1 MNLEMILAA
10 SGGPS
15 ANQFITG
22 AVSGEVHLTGLPAQP
37 AGSSRLSLVN
47 GRVADR
53 EAQLATASVKV
64 EGKNATL
71 EQLEVQTPPQRLTAS
86 GSMNLDDYS
95 FKFGGKAERISLAN
109 FAETLELKETKIEG
123 ETEADFQVS
132 GKAVTGKQVDLDW
145 EALKLE
151 LSAQGR
157 GVKVNGRD
165 TGELKLTAHTSA
177 GGRLDAQLLTSILA
191 ANGKAQTGRK
201 PDLIKASVELRAPG
215 RPIKIE
221 SNLANVDIAPL
232 VDAFA
237 PELNQTLK
245 GAVTG
250 SLRIEGPSLDEK
262 GSPSFDR
269 LRGALTLMD
278 VALLVADNP
287 VKVETP
293 AMITIEGSQVKIPNV
308 RVMGEGADLKFG
320 GTLALS
326 DQAAMNFSLAGA
338 VNLDRLPALSDGLV
352 LSGYAEIDA
361 RLAGTFDDPKTQGR
375 VDVNGFGLS
384 MGESPIFISNG
395 AGRLTL
401 AGDQIRLENF
411 SADANDGR

>member
-1 MNLEMILAA
+1 MILAA
-10 SGGPS
+10 SGSPS

-22 AVSGEVHLTGLPAQP
+22 AVSGEVHLTGLPAKP
-37 AGSSRLSLVN
+37 VGSGRLNLVN
-47 GRVADR
+47 GKIADR
-53 EAQLATASVKV
+53 EAQLATASVKF

-71 EQLEVQTPPQRLTAS
+71 ELLEVQTSPQRLTAS

-95 FKFGGKAERISLAN
+95 FKVAGRAERISLAN

-123 ETEADFQVS
+123 EAEADFQVS
-132 GKAVTGKQVDLDW
+132 GKVSAEKQVDLDW

-151 LSAQGR
+151 LTAQGR

-221 SNLANVDIAPL
+221 SNLVNVDIAPL

-250 SLRIEGPSLDEK
+250 SLRIEGPSLDGK

-269 LRGALTLMD
+269 LRGSLTLMD

-287 VKVETP
+287 VKIETP
-293 AMITIEGSQVKIPNV
+293 A
-308 RVMGEGADLKFG
+308 
-320 GTLALS
+320 
-326 DQAAMNFSLAGA
+326 DQNPE
-338 VNLDRLPALSDGLV
+338 R
-352 LSGYAEIDA
+352 A
-361 RLAGTFDDPKTQGR
+361 RLGRGRRPEFRRDAGVGASGR
-375 VDVNGFGLS
+375 DELLARRQSRPRPTARAPRRRRSFRVGGNR
-384 MGESPIFISNG
+384 G
-395 AGRLTL
+395 ASDRDLRRPEDAGQSRLQQVR
-401 AGDQIRLENF
+401 AF
-411 SADANDGR
+411 DGRISCLRLQRDRTFHARGRPDQTRKIHLRRQRRAH